1 MGGSIKRSFC
11 WSSKL
16 RLFTWFFSV
25 SLPLL
30 FSTISPHRQIFLQRE
45 RREKLT
51 MVVSRKWACVFSAV
65 LLLLLVGVAPATSRT
80 NAGISAP
87 TRRIEIEKVQ
97 SSSNSTMA
105 ARSQEEADALNE
117 KAVADDPEEIVSMV
131 EMSIRNSTERRRLGY
146 FSCGTGNPIDD
157 CWRCDPNWEK
167 NRKRLADCGIG
178 FGRNAIGGRD
188 GRFYVVTDP
197 GDDDPVNPRP
207 GTLRHAVIQDAPLW
221 IVFKRDMV
229 IQLKQE
235 LIMNSFKTIDG
246 RGVNV
251 HIANGGCITIQFVT
265 NVIVHGL
272 HIHDCKPTG
281 NAMVRSSPSH
291 YGWRTMADGDAIS
304 IFGSSHVWVDHNSLS
319 NCADGL
325 VDAVMGSTAITVSNN
340 HFTHHN
346 EVILLGHSD
355 SYTRDKLMQ
364 VTIAY
369 NHFGEGLIQR
379 MPRCRHGYFH
389 VVNNDYT
396 HWEMYAIGGS
406 AEPTINSQG
415 NRYNAPAN
423 PFAKEVTKRVDTN
436 AGYWKNWNWRSE
448 GDLLLNGAYFTPS
461 GAGASSSY
469 ARASSLG
476 AKSSTMVGTMTAN
489 AGALGCRRAR
499 QC

>member
-1 MGGSIKRSFC
+1 MAV
-11 WSSKL
+11 SSSSATKWVVFLLLALLIREEAMATPQISDL
-16 RLFTWFFSV
+16 RNLEV
-25 SLPLL
+25 ERHRLPSLTN
-30 FSTISPHRQIFLQRE
+30 SSMAE
-45 RREKLT
+45 RAKEAEKL
-51 MVVSRKWACVFSAV
+51 
-65 LLLLLVGVAPATSRT
+65 
-80 NAGISAP
+80 
-87 TRRIEIEKVQ
+87 
-97 SSSNSTMA
+97 
-105 ARSQEEADALNE
+105 NE
-117 KAVADDPEEIVSMV
+117 QAAVANPEEVVSMV
-131 EMSIRNSTERRRLGY
+131 EMSIQNSTERRKLGF

-157 CWRCDPNWEK
+157 CWRCDPNWQR

-188 GRFYVVTDP
+188 GKFYVVTDP
-197 GDDDPVNPRP
+197 RDDDPVNPKP
-207 GTLRHAVIQDAPLW
+207 GTLRHAVIQDKPLW

-251 HIANGGCITIQFVT
+251 HIANGACITIQFVT
-265 NVIVHGL
+265 NVIIHGL

-281 NAMVRSSPSH
+281 NAMV
-291 YGWRTMADGDAIS
+291 
-304 IFGSSHVWVDHNSLS
+304 
-319 NCADGL
+319 
-325 VDAVMGSTAITVSNN
+325 
-340 HFTHHN
+340 
-346 EVILLGHSD
+346 ILLGHSD
-355 SYTRDKLMQ
+355 SYTRDKQMQ

-406 AEPTINSQG
+406 ANPTINSQG
-415 NRYNAPAN
+415 NRYNAPTN
-423 PFAKEVTKRVDTN
+423 RFAKEVTKRVET
-436 AGYWKNWNWRSE
+436 AESQWKGWNWRSE

-461 GAGASSSY
+461 GAGASASY

-476 AKSSTMVGTMTAN
+476 AKSSSMVGSMTSN
-489 AGALGCRRAR
+489 AGALGCKRGS

>member
-1 MGGSIKRSFC
+1 MA
-11 WSSKL
+11 
-16 RLFTWFFSV
+16 
-25 SLPLL
+25 
-30 FSTISPHRQIFLQRE
+30 
-45 RREKLT
+45 
-51 MVVSRKWACVFSAV
+51 MVVSKNWVSLCSLFLLMLFFGAMARVQPDVSASK
-65 LLLLLVGVAPATSRT
+65 LEDVG
-80 NAGISAP
+80 
-87 TRRIEIEKVQ
+87 
-97 SSSNSTMA
+97 
-105 ARSQEEADALNE
+105 ALNE
-117 KAVADDPEEIVSMV
+117 QHAVADPENVASMV
-131 EMSIRNSTERRRLGY
+131 ELSIKNSTERRKLGF
-146 FSCGTGNPIDD
+146 FSCSTGNPIDD
-157 CWRCDPNWEK
+157 CWRCDPSWHL

-188 GRFYVVTDP
+188 GRFYVVTDS

-207 GTLRHAVIQDAPLW
+207 GTLRHAVIQEEPLW
-221 IVFKRDMV
+221 IVFKQDMA

-251 HIANGGCITIQFVT
+251 HIANGACITIQFVT
-265 NVIVHGL
+265 NVIIHGL

-291 YGWRTMADGDAIS
+291 FGWRTVADGDAIS

-325 VDAVMGSTAITVSNN
+325 VDAVMGSTAITISNN
-340 HFTHHN
+340 YFTHHN
-346 EVILLGHSD
+346 EVMLLGHSD
-355 SYTRDKLMQ
+355 SYVRDKQMQ

-389 VVNNDYT
+389 VVNNDDYT

-406 AEPTINSQG
+406 GNPTINSQG
-415 NRYNAPAN
+415 NRYLAPTN
-423 PFAKEVTKRVDTN
+423 PFAKEVTKRVETSESQ
-436 AGYWKNWNWRSE
+436 WKSWNWRSE
-448 GDLLLNGAYFTPS
+448 GDLMLNGAYFTAS
-461 GAGASSSY
+461 GAGASASY

-476 AKSSTMVGTMTAN
+476 AKSSSMVASITTG
-489 AGALGCRRAR
+489 AGALSCRRGR